1 MTDHELLKRMK
12 QNKNKGLAVI
22 IDIYSGLVYKIVSAV
37 ILPVGTKEDAEECV
51 SDVFL
56 TFYNHI
62 DDVDL
67 SKATV
72 KGYLAVIAKR
82 RAIDFYRKLKK
93 QNESLDFTDGIT
105 EPMHENVGISA
116 EDKAELMKALKALGE
131 PDCTIVKRKYILGET
146 AREIGAHVN
155 LSAEAVQKRLERS
168 LVKLKIMMGGAVNG

>member
-105 EPMHENVGISA
+105 EPMHENEGISA
-116 EDKAELMKALKALGE
+116 EDKAELMKALKA
-131 PDCTIVKRKYILGET
+131 LGET